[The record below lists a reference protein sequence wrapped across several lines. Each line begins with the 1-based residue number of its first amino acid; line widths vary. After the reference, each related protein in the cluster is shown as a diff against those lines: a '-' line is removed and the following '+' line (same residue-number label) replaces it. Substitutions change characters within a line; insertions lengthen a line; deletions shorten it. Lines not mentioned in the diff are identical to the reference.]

1 MSDIVY
7 GDYDDDDLEEWR
19 MGISANGL
27 IEAIRG
33 GAPTQCD
40 FCNRAIEDNDYMPEE
55 GGEWAC
61 GDCWRRFNE
70 EDRLEAARM
79 RAEGLL

>member
-19 MGISANGL
+19 RYMSANGL
-27 IEAIRG
+27 IESIRG
-33 GAPTQCD
+33 GAPTKCD
-40 FCNRAIEDNDYMPEE
+40 FCNRAIDNDDYMPEE

-61 GDCWRRFNE
+61 GDCWRRFE
-70 EDRLEAARM
+70 SEDEAQRIES
-79 RAEGLL
+79 RFL

>member
-27 IEAIRG
+27 RGFEAGKRRIES
-33 GAPTQCD
+33 
-40 FCNRAIEDNDYMPEE
+40 
-55 GGEWAC
+55 
-61 GDCWRRFNE
+61 RF
-70 EDRLEAARM
+70 L
-79 RAEGLL
+79 